1 MFLENS
7 NGYVSDGKLCYN
19 QVDQFAK
26 SISAQTISII
36 IMLISLITTTFNS
49 SKTISDTIKSVESQ
63 SYLSIEHIIID
74 GLSSD
79 NTLDIVNDFPQVSK
93 IISEKDRGIYDAMNK
108 GIAAASGEI
117 IGILNSDDV
126 YYDNQ
131 VISKVM
137 TAFEDDSV
145 DAVYGDLLY
154 VKQHDLSRITRT
166 WRSGNFKK
174 NKFLFGWMP
183 PHPTFFVR
191 KKVYEEIGD
200 FNLSLH
206 SAADYE
212 FMLRALFRYS
222 YQPYYMPEVLVKMR
236 TGGRSNATIK
246 HRLRANAEDR
256 KAWDINGLKPYIFT
270 IALKPLRKIFQ
281 FIIN

>member
-1 MFLENS
+1 ML
-7 NGYVSDGKLCYN
+7 
-19 QVDQFAK
+19 
-26 SISAQTISII
+26 ISII
-36 IMLISLITTTFNS
+36 TASFNS
-49 SKTISDTIKSVESQ
+49 AATITDTLKSIQSQ
-63 SYLSIEHIIID
+63 VYNSIEHIIID

-79 NTLDIVNDFPQVSK
+79 NTLAIVNSFPHLTK
-93 IISEKDRGIYDAMNK
+93 IISEKDLGIYDAMNK

-126 YYDNQ
+126 YYNNQ

-137 TAFEDDSV
+137 AAFEDDSV

-154 VKQHDLSRITRT
+154 VKQNDLSKIIRT
-166 WRSGNFKK
+166 WRSGNFTKK
-174 NKFLFGWMP
+174 KFYFGWMP

-191 KKVYEEIGD
+191 KKVYEEIGN

-206 SAADYE
+206 SSADYE

-222 YQPYYMPEVLVKMR
+222 YQPCYIPEVLVKMR

-246 HRLRANAEDR
+246 YRIRANAEDR
-256 KAWDINGLKPYIFT
+256 RAWDINGLKPYIFT

-281 FIIN
+281 FIIK